1 MLWAQDVDR
10 LVFPTIL
17 ESLETYSYSCEGED
31 DDGDSDSLKHHSY
44 THSRAC
50 KRTNPI
56 ARGGRAG
63 QSRSGPSNTNT
74 EAPMDDVDG
83 APGSTSSVAPPSRSE
98 QRNCNIDN
106 RIDPEASLG
115 HSELRETTHG
125 IVRRPCS
132 SSLEATEE
140 PPPHATLQKLDQ
152 PTEQLEDPLA
162 TPKARPRPAIDKP
175 PPLGRPHSPLH
186 HRQVSL
192 EDPTSQP
199 PPTVNP
205 FKEFFINPGLFTRK
219 LRARSNSI
227 SSAASSNASA
237 SGGASIKSS
246 GNTSDEGGGGR
257 GGKIFV
263 PGGIVLARAGA
274 AVGVSTDSTAVEELE
289 DAEQRRRRQRQ
300 RRLRRETASS

>member
-31 DDGDSDSLKHHSY
+31 DDDSNSDFVKHHSY
-44 THSRAC
+44 AHSRAT

-56 ARGGRAG
+56 PQSMVRRGSTG
-63 QSRSGPSNTNT
+63 QSRSSPSNTIT

-83 APGSTSSVAPPSRSE
+83 ASGSTSSVAPPVHNSRPE
-98 QRNCNIDN
+98 QRSCNIDY
-106 RIDPEASLG
+106 RIDPEARLG
-115 HSELRETTHG
+115 YSSELQETTHG
-125 IVRRPCS
+125 VHHPCLS
-132 SSLEATEE
+132 SSEATEE
-140 PPPHATLQKLDQ
+140 PPSHATLQKLDQ
-152 PTEQLEDPLA
+152 PTEQDPLA
-162 TPKARPRPAIDKP
+162 TPKARPHPAIDKQQ
-175 PPLGRPHSPLH
+175 LGRSHSPLH

-192 EDPTSQP
+192 ESTSQP
-199 PPTVNP
+199 PTINP

-227 SSAASSNASA
+227 SSSASNASA
-237 SGGASIKSS
+237 SGASIKSS
-246 GNTSDEGGGGR
+246 GNTSDEGGR
-257 GGKIFV
+257 GGKKFV

-274 AVGVSTDSTAVEELE
+274 AVGVSTGSTVEELE
-289 DAEQRRRRQRQ
+289 DAERRSQ